1 MYYTFSLKELQ
12 LCNYCIY
19 YGAMTANKIITVNI
33 TERSGKTPALR
44 AEGKTPAVLYGPQ
57 EQATAVSVDTIE
69 FGKVWNQ
76 AGESTIVVLKGVG
89 DDKEAL
95 IKDVQW
101 HPITDE
107 VVHVD
112 FYVFERGKKLTVSV
126 PLEFVGEAPAEK
138 LNGNVNKNIH
148 ELEIEV
154 RPSEI
159 PQHIEVDLT
168 KLVDLNSVITVADLP
183 LPESAEPTVDPA
195 EAVASISV
203 AVEEDLSAPVGDAM
217 PEDAQESAE
226 DSSAENQDADNKEK
240 DKAE

>member
-1 MYYTFSLKELQ
+1 
-12 LCNYCIY
+12 
-19 YGAMTANKIITVNI
+19 MTANKIITVNI

-57 EQATAVSVDTIE
+57 EQATAIAIDTIE
-69 FGKVWNQ
+69 FGKVWKK
-76 AGESTIVVLKGVG
+76 AGESTIIVLKGVG

-138 LNGNVNKNIH
+138 LNGNINKNIH

-183 LPESAEPTVDPA
+183 LPESAEPTVDSA
-195 EAVASISV
+195 EAVASVSE

-217 PEDAQESAE
+217 PEEDTQESAE
-226 DSSAENQDADNKEK
+226 DSNTESQDTNNKEES
-240 DKAE
+240 KAE